1 MDIASLPLV
10 SVYLPTRGRPQLL
23 ERAVRS
29 VLAQTWK
36 KIELI
41 VVVDGPCP
49 ATENILEAIGAEDLG
64 EMRLLVRILPEPRGA
79 CIARNEAL
87 QLASGVYVTGLD
99 DDDYFLPERI
109 EELVS
114 TFDATTS
121 SFLATGYLRVHGI
134 GIRDTGR
141 ELVYPRWQTI
151 HLRQLMRSN
160 VVGNQIFTT
169 LDRMRGVGG
178 FDETLPAWQDYDCW
192 LRLLQAYGP
201 ASTTNDCSYVQDL
214 CSGHEQRIS
223 ADMTRVDYAI
233 ELFEHKHRAVG
244 DWAFP
249 SFVRMNRA
257 FYGGDVLSLSD
268 LVVILVVD
276 PHWFVPALRHYL
288 GGKFRKTGSA
298 RRC

>member
-1 MDIASLPLV
+1 MDSALPPLV

-36 KIELI
+36 RIELI
-41 VVVDGPCP
+41 VVVDGPCL
-49 ATENILEAIGAEDLG
+49 ATKALLEAIGAEDLG
-64 EMRLLVRILPEPRGA
+64 EMRLLVRVLPEPMGA
-79 CIARNEAL
+79 CAARNEAL
-87 QLASGVYVTGLD
+87 RLASGTYVTGLD

-109 EELVS
+109 KGLVS
-114 TFDATTS
+114 AFDLTS
-121 SFLATGYLRVHGI
+121 SSFVSTGYLRLHGI
-134 GIRDTGR
+134 GSR
-141 ELVYPRWQTI
+141 ETWQQRVRPRWQTI

-201 ASTTNDCSYVQDL
+201 ASTVNDCSYVQDL

-223 ADMTRVDYAI
+223 ADLTRVDRAI
-233 ELFEHKHRAVG
+233 ELFERKHRAVG
-244 DWAFP
+244 DMAFS

-268 LVVILVVD
+268 LVMILVVD
-276 PHWFVPALRHYL
+276 PRWFVPALRHYL
-288 GGKFRKTGSA
+288 GGKFRKNT
-298 RRC
+298 